1 MKRENIKRRP
11 LADTVLSTLEPEA
24 KEYRESY
31 GVDRLYF
38 VVSPSGR
45 KRWEVR
51 YKKPATGRWAWMG
64 VGSYPDTSA
73 KRARQDAQQTAEL
86 VAAGIDPVEHRQ
98 GIIEHPFREAA
109 ETWYQDKVDRGRAEK
124 TLKSIRYWLD
134 NDALPALGNTAIN
147 RITRRDCA
155 QVQESIEGRGA
166 FNTAEKSRTWLNQ
179 IFGRAIALGHT
190 ENNPASNLADIAAQ
204 PPKENRYPHLLEPEL
219 PEFLRALRASPS
231 KTIVKAAA
239 WMVVRTASRPGMVR
253 WAEWDELD
261 GDLWRVPA
269 EKMKMRRD
277 HVVPLTR
284 QVQETIEALRPLTGR
299 SRYLFPGEGE
309 KTPVISDMAIN
320 TCFSRMGYKGRM
332 TGHGSRH
339 TAKTLLSEHGWP
351 ADWTEAMLAH
361 TKKGLEGIY
370 NQAEYLRHRKEMMQ
384 WYCDYLDALERS
396 ITDEDKA
403 ACKKRVEKGDDE
415 GGGGGSTP
423 R

>member
-1 MKRENIKRRP
+1 MKREKIKRRP
-11 LADTVLSTLEPEA
+11 LADTVLATLEPEA

-64 VGSYPDTSA
+64 IGTYPDTSA
-73 KRARQDAQQTAEL
+73 KRARADAQKAAEL
-86 VAAGIDPVEHRQ
+86 VADGIDPVDHRR
-98 GIIEHPFREAA
+98 GITEHPFREIAKA
-109 ETWYQDKVDRGRAEK
+109 WYQDKVDRGRAEK
-124 TLKSIRYWLD
+124 TLKGMRYWLD
-134 NDALPALGNTAIN
+134 NDALPALGTMAVH
-147 RITRRDCA
+147 RIHRSDCA
-155 QVQESIEGRGA
+155 KVQEAIEGRGA

-204 PPKENRYPHLLEPEL
+204 APKEERYPHLLEPEL

-231 KTIVKAAA
+231 KTVVKAAA

-261 GDLWRVPA
+261 GDVWRVPA

-284 QVQETIEALRPLTGR
+284 QVRETIETLRPLTGR

-309 KTPVISDMAIN
+309 KSPVISDMAIN
-320 TCFSRMGYKGRM
+320 TCFSRLGFKGRM

-370 NQAEYLRHRKEMMQ
+370 NQAEYLRHRKKMMQ
-384 WYCDYLDALERS
+384 WYCDYLDALERG
-396 ITDEDKA
+396 ITDKDKVA
-403 ACKKRVEKGDDE
+403 FKVKTG
-415 GGGGGSTP
+415 
-423 R
+423 